1 MTFDPHSY
9 TPAADLLKDRIIM
22 VTGAGDG
29 IGATAART
37 FARHGATVAL
47 VGRTQRKLEAVY
59 DAIQEDGGPEPI
71 IAVID
76 FAKAQGDD
84 YQNIAD
90 AIDQEFGR
98 LDGVLHNASMLGQ
111 RSPIEH
117 FDSKVWLEVMHV
129 NVNATFL
136 LTQAL
141 LPVLRKAAD
150 PAVVFTSSGVGRTG
164 RAHWGAYAAS
174 KFATEGLMETLAD
187 EEPNMR
193 VNCINPGATRTAM
206 RKLAYPAEDP
216 SQLATAA
223 DIMPTYLY
231 LLGPDSAG
239 VSGQSLDCQ
248 N

>member
-9 TPAADLLKDRIIM
+9 TPVADLLKDRIIM

-141 LPVLRKAAD
+141 LPVMRKAAD